1 MCYSVCV
8 TIFDLGSFTEEPA
21 FCFFFFVCVFVY
33 FSLLGFLLV
42 FPLETSLLLFCFCFS
57 FFVIIEPNMTD
68 FPSKVTT
75 ETGSP
80 NSQNTQQG
88 GNSLRGLAANVTT
101 SMDMPFIRSIPS
113 VLMMAQIFLGL
124 LHWALIAG
132 SPYMWAPA
140 NGWVLFVAV
149 TFWLL
154 TSILFALILFGVQRR
169 LTAVP
174 WPLTVMVY
182 HGVATIL
189 YLTAFLAN
197 AASVQPFYGNY
208 FFGHMAAA
216 AFFGAVV
223 TLAYSVSVF
232 FSFLDWRGDGGNAAT
247 STVPT

>member
-1 MCYSVCV
+1 
-8 TIFDLGSFTEEPA
+8 
-21 FCFFFFVCVFVY
+21 
-33 FSLLGFLLV
+33 
-42 FPLETSLLLFCFCFS
+42 
-57 FFVIIEPNMTD
+57 MTD

-88 GNSLRGLAANVTT
+88 GNSLRGLASNVTT
-101 SMDMPFIRSIPS
+101 SMDMSFIRSIPS
-113 VLMMAQIFLGL
+113 ILMMAQILLGL
-124 LHWALIAG
+124 LHWTLIA
-132 SPYMWAPA
+132 SSHYMWAPA
-140 NGWVLFVAV
+140 NGWVLFVAI

-154 TSILFALILFGVQRR
+154 TSILFIMILFGAQRR
-169 LTAVP
+169 LTGVP

-182 HGVATIL
+182 HGVATFL

-197 AASVQPFYGNY
+197 AASVQPFYYSY

-223 TLAYSVSVF
+223 TVTYGISAF
-232 FSFLDWRGDGGNAAT
+232 FSYLDWKGDGGNAAT